1 MYKHF
6 KFKKFMK
13 KSGMLIPIEL
23 NKKFPI
29 KIKRIFIIYGK
40 KNFIRADH
48 AHKKCSQFFIPI
60 FGKIKLSF
68 INKKTK
74 GVRILNHKKKEG
86 FLLKPKNWCKLEFI
100 TQNTILLV
108 LCDMPYNFKDYIED
122 YQEFL
127 KYIKKK

>member
-1 MYKHF
+1 M
-6 KFKKFMK
+6 
-13 KSGMLIPIEL
+13 
-23 NKKFPI
+23 
-29 KIKRIFIIYGK
+29 
-40 KNFIRADH
+40 
-48 AHKKCSQFFIPI
+48 FFIPI

-108 LCDMPYNFKDYIED
+108 LCDMPYDFKDYIED
-122 YQEFL
+122 YQDFL